1 MAWICADP
9 DYALEDVKK
18 DRRGARFIEKYGFSE
33 KAVYDGG
40 KYLPFCRILSVR
52 LQPSFY
58 YPGHCCGSGIPVM
71 KVRLDYGKE
80 KPFVLMM
87 EREGNAQKA
96 ISMIRAANP
105 EAVMEEIQTP

>member
-52 LQPSFY
+52 LQSSFY
-58 YPGHCCGSGIPVM
+58 YPGHCCG
-71 KVRLDYGKE
+71 
-80 KPFVLMM
+80 
-87 EREGNAQKA
+87 NAKKA

-105 EAVMEEIQTP
+105 EVVMEEIQTL